1 MTTNA
6 LNKLYR
12 DGAERG
18 ELLVPFCLAT
28 GRPFWPTS
36 PVSPFVTGG
45 GVEWRGVRPQGMLRA
60 RVIYRRS
67 FLKDFDPLMPYGIGL
82 VELADGP
89 RLQAHITGPDNE
101 DAPRAGDT
109 VRLSFEK
116 LLDGAP
122 ILTARKIELQ
132 GA

>member
-1 MTTNA
+1 MTVNT
-6 LNKLYR
+6 LNKPYHDAAGR
-12 DGAERG
+12 N
-18 ELLVPFCLAT
+18 ELLLPFCAST
-28 GRPFWPTS
+28 GRAFWPPS

-45 GVEWRGVRPQGMLRA
+45 AVEWRAVKPQGMLRA
-60 RVIYRRS
+60 RVIYRRG

-89 RLQAHITGPDNE
+89 RLQAHIVGPDT
-101 DAPRAGDT
+101 DSAPRAGDT
-109 VRLSFEK
+109 VRLAFEK
-116 LLDGAP
+116 LLDGVP

>member
-1 MTTNA
+1 MTVNN
-6 LNKLYR
+6 LNRPYLEAAAR
-12 DGAERG
+12 NQ
-18 ELLVPFCLAT
+18 LLLPFCTAS
-28 GRPFWPTS
+28 GRAFWPPS

-45 GVEWRGVRPQGMLRA
+45 AVEWRAVKPQGTLRA
-60 RVIYRRS
+60 RVIYRRG

-89 RLQAHITGPDNE
+89 RLQAHIASPDTE
-101 DAPRAGDT
+101 DAPRAGDA
-109 VRLSFEK
+109 VRLAFEK

-122 ILTARKIELQ
+122 ILTAQKFQ

>member
-1 MTTNA
+1 MTVNT
-6 LNKLYR
+6 LNR
-12 DGAERG
+12 PHHDAAARN
-18 ELLVPFCLAT
+18 ELLLPFCVAT
-28 GRPFWPTS
+28 GRAFWPPS

-45 GVEWRGVRPQGMLRA
+45 AVEWRAVKPQGTLRA
-60 RVIYRRS
+60 RVIYRRG

-82 VELADGP
+82 VELTDGP
-89 RLQAHITGPDNE
+89 RLQAHITSPDAD

-122 ILTARKIELQ
+122 ILTARKIEHQ